1 MNVLLYNIM
10 KAIHAAATKMFIN
23 VARAQS
29 STRQCLLDHIFDL
42 TFMFLSWNWEKVYSS
57 LLR

>member
-1 MNVLLYNIM
+1 MNVLFYNIM

-42 TFMFLSWNWEKVYSS
+42 TFMFLS
-57 LLR
+57 

>member
-1 MNVLLYNIM
+1 MNVLFYNIM
-10 KAIHAAATKMFIN
+10 KAINAAATKIFIN

-29 STRQCLLDHIFDL
+29 STRQCLRDHIFDL
-42 TFMFLSWNWEKVYSS
+42 AFMFLSWNWEKVYSS